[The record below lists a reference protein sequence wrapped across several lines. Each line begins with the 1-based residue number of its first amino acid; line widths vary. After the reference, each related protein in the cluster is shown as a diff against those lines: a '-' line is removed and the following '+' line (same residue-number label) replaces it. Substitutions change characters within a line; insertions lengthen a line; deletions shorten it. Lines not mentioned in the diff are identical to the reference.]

1 MAAVLSAHRPAA
13 WSQPG
18 AADPVPKISRDLSAQ
33 THHGCLRK
41 PAANR
46 QGIEMRDDDPTGD
59 AARAEEPPPYLFAIL
74 STGDLVRWR
83 PSDEDR
89 NATDWMAA

>member
-1 MAAVLSAHRPAA
+1 
-13 WSQPG
+13 
-18 AADPVPKISRDLSAQ
+18 
-33 THHGCLRK
+33 
-41 PAANR
+41 
-46 QGIEMRDDDPTGD
+46 MRDDDPTGD

>member
-1 MAAVLSAHRPAA
+1 MTYDDALATLS
-13 WSQPG
+13 PG
-18 AADPVPKISRDLSAQ
+18 HGRIVRMSRLQ
-33 THHGCLRK
+33 TGTW
-41 PAANR
+41 
-46 QGIEMRDDDPTGD
+46 IEMRDEDPTGD